1 MKEREPLLSF
11 DRGQNPIQVP
21 FFQIF
26 LLVLI
31 ITVHLLVTEIP
42 TNAQSRFFFP
52 FFLPSH
58 LGRAQ
63 KLFSCLNGGLPQMNF
78 HIGII

>member
-11 DRGQNPIQVP
+11 DSGKNPIQVP

-42 TNAQSRFFFP
+42 TNAQSLFFYL
-52 FFLPSH
+52 FFSH
-58 LGRAQ
+58 PILDG
-63 KLFSCLNGGLPQMNF
+63 P
-78 HIGII
+78 